1 MLYYLSFLSQYPDW
15 SFLRLFNY
23 VSFRAGGAG
32 IMAFLL
38 VVLLGPKTVRMLKK
52 FRATAPSR
60 YGGEPMLE
68 EFINEQKNKTPS
80 MGGLLIISGI
90 AVSTLIW
97 MQPTELMLI
106 LVGSSL
112 LMMLLGFA
120 DDFAKVA
127 YRRRDGIPGKV
138 KLIGQTLIASAA
150 VVWLYYIPDFAPYMR
165 ELYLPFVNQPVAVGI
180 WVSLFAVTAIVGA
193 SNAVNLTDGKDGLSA
208 GCMIFAT
215 IAYAVIAYLSGHRI
229 FAEYLLIPFIPGAS
243 EAVVF
248 AAAVI
253 GACIGFLW
261 HNCHPASMFMGD
273 TGSLALGG
281 IIGLLAVLVRQE
293 FLLFLVGGVFVMEIV
308 SVMIQVTVFRL
319 SGRRIRVFLC
329 TPIHHHFEKLGWTE
343 TQIVVRFWILAGLF
357 ALMALGTLKLR

>member
-1 MLYYLSFLSQYPDW
+1 MFYYLSNFSNHPDW
-15 SFLRLFNY
+15 GFLRLFNY
-23 VSFRAGGAG
+23 VSFRAGCAG
-32 IMAFLL
+32 VMSLL
-38 VVLLGPKTVRMLKK
+38 IVILLGPATVRMLKK

-60 YGGEPMLE
+60 YGGVQILE

-80 MGGLLIISGI
+80 MGGVLILFGIVVSALL
-90 AVSTLIW
+90 W
-97 MQPTELMLI
+97 MKPTELMWI
-106 LVGSSL
+106 LTGSTVL
-112 LMMLLGFA
+112 LGLLGFA

-127 YRRRDGIPGKV
+127 YRNKDGISGKL
-138 KLIGQTLIASAA
+138 KLLGQFMVAGAA
-150 VVWLYYIPDFAPYMR
+150 VIWLFYIPEFKPYMSQ
-165 ELYLPFVNQPVAVGI
+165 LYLPFFNAPVAVGV
-180 WVSLFAVTAIVGA
+180 WVSAFAILAIVGA
-193 SNAVNLTDGKDGLSA
+193 SNAVNLTDGKDGLSS

-229 FAEYLLIPFIPGAS
+229 FADYLLIPFIPGAS

-261 HNCHPASMFMGD
+261 HNCYPASMFMGD

-308 SVMIQVTVFRL
+308 SVMIQVMSVKLT
-319 SGRRIRVFLC
+319 GKRVFLC
-329 TPIHHHFEKLGWTE
+329 TPIHHHFEKMGWTE
-343 TQIVVRFWILAGLF
+343 TQIVIRFWILAGIF
-357 ALMALGTLKLR
+357 ALLALGTLKLR

>member
-1 MLYYLSFLSQYPDW
+1 MFYYLSLFSSAPDW

-32 IMAFLL
+32 ALAFLL
-38 VVLLGPKTVRMLKK
+38 VIALGPRTVRLLKQ

-60 YGGEPMLE
+60 YGGILE
-68 EFINEQKNKTPS
+68 EFVDEQKNKTPS
-80 MGGLLIISGI
+80 MGGILIILAIVTAAFLWMKPLELSWILIG
-90 AVSTLIW
+90 ST
-97 MQPTELMLI
+97 I
-106 LVGSSL
+106 LLG
-112 LMMLLGFA
+112 LLGFA

-127 YRRRDGIPGKV
+127 YRRRDGVPGKV
-138 KLIGQTLIASAA
+138 KLLGQALVATAA
-150 VVWLYYIPDFAPYMR
+150 VMWLYRLPDFASHMQ
-165 ELYLPFVNQPVAVGI
+165 ELYLPFFNAPVWTGA
-180 WVSLFAVTAIVGA
+180 WVSLFAVGAIMGA
-193 SNAVNLTDGKDGLSA
+193 SNAVNLTDGKDGLST

-215 IAYAVIAYLSGHRI
+215 LAYAVIAYLSGHRI
-229 FAEYLLIPFIPGAS
+229 FAEYLLIPFLPGAS

-261 HNCHPASMFMGD
+261 YNCHPASMFMGD

-293 FLLFLVGGVFVMEIV
+293 FLLFIVGGVFVMEIV
-308 SVMIQVTVFRL
+308 SVMIQVPVFKL
-319 SGRRIRVFLC
+319 TGKRVFLC

-343 TQIVVRFWILAGLF
+343 TQIVVRFWILAGIF
-357 ALMALGTLKLR
+357 ALLALGTLKLR